1 GGRPVS
7 ACPQSFSCSRPA
19 GWCTNTSSVF
29 RSLDCDGD
37 GVLDLTCSNSTGE
50 RWAILSQDGC
60 AEDWTGGRPVSVCP
74 QSFSCS
80 RPAGWCTNTSSV
92 FRSLDCDGDGVL

>member
-50 RWAILSQDGC
+50 RWAILSQNGC

-74 QSFSCS
+74 QSFILVN
-80 RPAGWCTNTSSV
+80 AGP
-92 FRSLDCDGDGVL
+92 FYLKMAVLRTGLVGGL